1 MSETSKLDEL
11 SKSYIPL
18 DVEKAMSELWEEAG
32 SFKANAGTSND
43 TAFSIVIPPPNV
55 TAALHLGHALNN
67 TLQDVLIRFHRMA
80 GYSTLWMPGT
90 DHAGIATQT
99 VVEKRL
105 INDGTSRLEIGRD
118 AFIQRTQKW
127 KDEYEEI
134 IISQLNAMGAS
145 CDFERTRF
153 TMDDVCATAVRHAFF
168 VLFQDGLIYKGKRLV
183 NWDPV
188 TMTALADDEVEM
200 KEVEGSMWYLKYPLD
215 DGSGSITVATTR
227 PETML
232 GDTAVAVNPND
243 PNASVLIGKMVRLP
257 IVDRLIPIIAD
268 DYVIM
273 ANPDSDDPKAR
284 FASGFLKVTP
294 AHDPNDWDIGVR
306 HDLPVIN
313 IMGPDAKISNNYG
326 WDDAS
331 EEAQQFIGLDRDEA
345 RSAIIDWFKANNLL
359 EDVRSYNHSVG
370 HSYRSHVP
378 IEPWLS
384 SQWYVAVT
392 DDRLRGSALRAQKIE
407 QCPDLPDDVVSR
419 SEYTGD
425 GELSF
430 YPDRYAKTYSSWH
443 EGIRDWCISR
453 QLWWGH
459 QIPVWVRTLPQEQ
472 TVFEGL
478 DLNEEVSESQWT
490 QLGAAHRVRRT
501 EEGLIEESIC
511 VPPEKT
517 LQRLDQAH
525 GISESELIQLL
536 ENKGFARDPD
546 VLDTWF
552 SSALWP
558 LSTMGWPW
566 PEDFPETEGL
576 LDFFNPTSVLSTAR
590 EIITLWVSR
599 MVMFNRYFL
608 NGRLP
613 FKDVFIHAMVQDGHG
628 QKMSKSLGNGVDP
641 RDIIFSHGADAMR
654 FTLVQMT
661 TDTQD
666 VRMPVEMVCPHT
678 GESFQPKFIETPA
691 GHLVAAPTQKSPKDH
706 NKQMVSAYGA
716 AAGVVEPSESVPLA
730 RNTSSKFDL
739 GRNFANKVWNA
750 TRFALNRIDNRS
762 LQDIDLANRPF
773 IDRWIFSRL
782 EETINKLE
790 DSIRRYQFNVFADTL
805 YDFVWH
811 DVCDR
816 YLEVVKPSIDDDPE
830 QQMVLANLLNAVL
843 RIMHPVCPFITEALW
858 THVRDATTSNL
869 LGIDLPDAQILANAS
884 WPKIQLGETNSPQ
897 LFKDFN
903 SAKQLVALIR
913 SERAEQGVKPRQIID
928 LQAPSQVLDLL
939 ERVDGFVEVLA
950 GLGRIQLVSEDQ
962 VENSSVLTF
971 EGAEIRVSGLHNEVD
986 LDAQKARLE
995 KLISEKEKQVN
1006 GFRTRL
1012 SNKGYLENAKPEI
1025 IEETRNMLASA
1036 EADLEAAQRSLSNL
1050 D

>member
-1 MSETSKLDEL
+1 
-11 SKSYIPL
+11 
-18 DVEKAMSELWEEAG
+18 
-32 SFKANAGTSND
+32 
-43 TAFSIVIPPPNV
+43 
-55 TAALHLGHALNN
+55 
-67 TLQDVLIRFHRMA
+67 
-80 GYSTLWMPGT
+80 
-90 DHAGIATQT
+90 
-99 VVEKRL
+99 
-105 INDGTSRLEIGRD
+105 
-118 AFIQRTQKW
+118 
-127 KDEYEEI
+127 
-134 IISQLNAMGAS
+134 
-145 CDFERTRF
+145 
-153 TMDDVCATAVRHAFF
+153 
-168 VLFQDGLIYKGKRLV
+168 
-183 NWDPV
+183 
-188 TMTALADDEVEM
+188 
-200 KEVEGSMWYLKYPLD
+200 
-215 DGSGSITVATTR
+215 
-227 PETML
+227 
-232 GDTAVAVNPND
+232 
-243 PNASVLIGKMVRLP
+243 
-257 IVDRLIPIIAD
+257 
-268 DYVIM
+268 
-273 ANPDSDDPKAR
+273 
-284 FASGFLKVTP
+284 
-294 AHDPNDWDIGVR
+294 
-306 HDLPVIN
+306 
-313 IMGPDAKISNNYG
+313 
-326 WDDAS
+326 
-331 EEAQQFIGLDRDEA
+331 
-345 RSAIIDWFKANNLL
+345 
-359 EDVRSYNHSVG
+359 
-370 HSYRSHVP
+370 
-378 IEPWLS
+378 
-384 SQWYVAVT
+384 
-392 DDRLRGSALRAQKIE
+392 
-407 QCPDLPDDVVSR
+407 
-419 SEYTGD
+419 
-425 GELSF
+425 
-430 YPDRYAKTYSSWH
+430 
-443 EGIRDWCISR
+443 
-453 QLWWGH
+453 
-459 QIPVWVRTLPQEQ
+459 
-472 TVFEGL
+472 
-478 DLNEEVSESQWT
+478 
-490 QLGAAHRVRRT
+490 
-501 EEGLIEESIC
+501 
-511 VPPEKT
+511 
-517 LQRLDQAH
+517 
-525 GISESELIQLL
+525 
-536 ENKGFARDPD
+536 
-546 VLDTWF
+546 
-552 SSALWP
+552 
-558 LSTMGWPW
+558 
-566 PEDFPETEGL
+566 
-576 LDFFNPTSVLSTAR
+576 
-590 EIITLWVSR
+590 
-599 MVMFNRYFL
+599 
-608 NGRLP
+608 
-613 FKDVFIHAMVQDGHG
+613 
-628 QKMSKSLGNGVDP
+628 
-641 RDIIFSHGADAMR
+641 
-654 FTLVQMT
+654 
-661 TDTQD
+661 
-666 VRMPVEMVCPHT
+666 MPVEMVCPHT

-716 AAGVVEPSESVPLA
+716 AAGVTEPSESVPLA

-884 WPKIQLGETNSPQ
+884 WPKIQLGKTNSPQ